1 MAKATKVTIEDIS
14 RHTGLSRGT
23 VSRALNDRP
32 DISIQTKQRVLEACR
47 TLNYSPSHAA
57 RSLAT
62 GRSYAVAVLLDDLR
76 SSFAHTL
83 LSGVLARAWQARYAV
98 HVAELGRAG
107 AQAEELIRA
116 VVNERIDCA
125 LLAEPLEAHLL
136 PVLRQALEDRPA
148 ASCAV
153 LDGVRCDAFVPDQR
167 ESGRL
172 VARHLAHYAGSAL
185 LYVHA
190 PERPGALE
198 RLAGFQ
204 EVCRERGLPPD
215 DLVFELTEER
225 PLPDATFCALSQ
237 RLQDA
242 RAVAATDDFLALELG
257 GWCAHAGRR
266 PGQDLVLMGQGNEP
280 AGARV
285 TPRLTTTDFCGR
297 EIGRRALEAA
307 LARLDKT
314 RMDAP
319 QTTCVPP
326 MLVVRDSTAPVG

>member
-32 DISIQTKQRVLEACR
+32 DISTQTKQRVLEACR

-83 LSGVLARAWQARYAV
+83 LSGVLTRAWQARYAV

-107 AQAEELIRA
+107 AQAEEVIRA

-125 LLAEPLEAHLL
+125 LLAAPLEAHLL

-148 ASCAV
+148 ASCAL
-153 LDGVRCDAFVPDQR
+153 LDGVRCDVFVPDQH

-172 VARHLAHYAGSAL
+172 GEAL

-190 PERPGALE
+190 PERPGAHE

-204 EVCRERGLPPD
+204 EVCRERGLPPH
-215 DLVFELTEER
+215 DLVFELPEER
-225 PLPDATFCALSQ
+225 PLADATFCALSEH
-237 RLQDA
+237 LQHA

-257 GWCAHAGRR
+257 GWCAHVGRR
-266 PGQDLVLMGQGNEP
+266 PGHDIVLMGQGNEP